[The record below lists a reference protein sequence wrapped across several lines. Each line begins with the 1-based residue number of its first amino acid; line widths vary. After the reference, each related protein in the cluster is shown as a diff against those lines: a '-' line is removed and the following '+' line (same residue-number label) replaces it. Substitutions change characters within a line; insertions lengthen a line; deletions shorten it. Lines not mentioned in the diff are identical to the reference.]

1 MEECSIKFRGVSVAV
16 GMPFDSDDFIG
27 SVPVHSSSRVGYAWQ
42 SPDGWHGD
50 VPRFFFSTLS
60 PFAIMPSHRPYPA
73 SEGFDNPL
81 GEFLRHYGKLLFL
94 APLVFIAIAAA
105 FTSYYIVQPE
115 EEAVVKR
122 FGRVIAINQPGM
134 HFKIPFG
141 IDTVQS
147 VPTARVLKEE
157 FGFRSSNGEGRTQYR
172 KDRAHTVESLMLTGD
187 LKVIDVEWVVQYRI
201 SDPAKFLHTAR
212 DPRQTLRDNSEAV
225 MRRIVGNSLGSDV
238 LTEKRVQV
246 STLAREELQDLLD
259 SFDVGIQISTIELQ
273 DVTPPELVKPAF
285 NEVNQAEQ
293 ERERLINE
301 AEKRRNQVIPRAE
314 GQASQIIAE
323 AEAYRAERVNRSRGE
338 AGRFT
343 SILEQYALAPEIT
356 RRRLYLEMI
365 DKVLPSTGQIYILP
379 EGQMSPLPLL
389 NLGRDAVPS
398 VSPDASTPV
407 TTSSRARATQSR

>member
-1 MEECSIKFRGVSVAV
+1 MLGIN
-16 GMPFDSDDFIG
+16 FDGFTVTPSRI
-27 SVPVHSSSRVGYAWQ
+27 SSSIP
-42 SPDGWHGD
+42 SL
-50 VPRFFFSTLS
+50 FTLMS
-60 PFAIMPSHRPYPA
+60 YRPYPA
-73 SEGFDNPL
+73 SEGIDPIQD
-81 GEFLRHYGKLLFL
+81 FLRQYGKILIIAPIMIAVL
-94 APLVFIAIAAA
+94 AAV

-122 FGRVIAINQPGM
+122 FGRVIAINQPGI

-141 IDTVQS
+141 IDTVQA

-157 FGFRSSNGEGRTQYR
+157 FGFRSIGGEGRTQYR
-172 KDRAHTVESLMLTGD
+172 KERTHRVESLMLTGD

-201 SDPAKFLHTAR
+201 SDPSKFLHRAR

-246 STLAREELQDLLD
+246 STMARHELQDLLD

-314 GQASQIIAE
+314 GQASQIVAE
-323 AEAYRAERVNRSRGE
+323 AEGYRAERVNRARGE

-343 SILEQYALAPEIT
+343 SILQQYQLAPETT

-365 DKVLPSTGQIYILP
+365 DTVLPRAGQIYVLP

-389 NLGRDAVPS
+389 NLGRDGQPDQPS
-398 VSPDASTPV
+398 VQTAPASNANV
-407 TTSSRARATQSR
+407 RATQSR